1 MHKEDAADN
10 ISDDVTEHYSARLE
24 ENRSFSN
31 GTHESLDK
39 TILNMEFN
47 NAVEP
52 INLYNENKKYLNFV
66 DKLILF

>member
-1 MHKEDAADN
+1 MHKEDSDN

-31 GTHESLDK
+31 ETHDSLDK
-39 TILNMEFN
+39 TILNIEFN

-52 INLYNENKKYLNFV
+52 INLYNENRQYINFV